1 VEFTGQLV
9 HLTIRKKV
17 GRMGSGKVRPFTF
30 QEQLALIWYI
40 IDANTHLTIE
50 LGYVWLAL
58 TSTAKK
64 SDSFLGFIWREYGR
78 ADARWA
84 VRDVNVISIEI
95 MTVLMGILCLFQI
108 YGTYYRKPWRHPMQI
123 LICVAELY
131 GGWMTFAPGT
141 MHRYLLRCAN

>member
-1 VEFTGQLV
+1 MV
-9 HLTIRKKV
+9 
-17 GRMGSGKVRPFTF
+17 SGKVRPFTF

-95 MTVLMGILCLFQI
+95 MTVLMGVLCLFQI

-141 MHRYLLRCAN
+141 VHCIVSCSLVQKKHRH